1 METGM
6 AQVPPFDKEDVK
18 RRMKGAV
25 GTLRHEFAGLRTG
38 RANPAILEPVTV
50 EAYGG
55 AMAVNQLGTVSAPE
69 PRLLTVQVYDKSLA
83 KAVDKAI
90 RDAGLGLNPQLD
102 GQLIRI
108 PIPELNEERRRELA
122 KLAAKYAEHARVA
135 VRNVRRDG
143 MDHLKR
149 LEKEHGISEDQH
161 RKLSDELQKLT
172 DDSVHEIDAALTAKE
187 QEILH
192 V

>member
-1 METGM
+1 M
-6 AQVPPFDKEDVK
+6 AQLPPFDKEDVK

-25 GTLRHEFAGLRTG
+25 ATLKHEFAGLRTG
-38 RANPAILEPVTV
+38 RANTAILDPVMV
-50 EAYGG
+50 EAYGNP
-55 AMAVNQLGTVSAPE
+55 MPINQVGTISAPE
-69 PRLLTVQVYDKSLA
+69 PRLLTVQVWDKGQA

-90 RDAGLGLNPQLD
+90 RDAGLGLNPQMD

-108 PIPELNEERRRELA
+108 PIPELNEERRRELT
-122 KLAAKYAEHARVA
+122 KLAAKYAEQARVA

-149 LEKEHGISEDQH
+149 PEKDHAISEDQH
-161 RKLSDELQKLT
+161 RKLSDELQKMT
-172 DDSVHEIDAALTAKE
+172 DESVHEIDHALATKDE
-187 QEILH
+187 EIMH